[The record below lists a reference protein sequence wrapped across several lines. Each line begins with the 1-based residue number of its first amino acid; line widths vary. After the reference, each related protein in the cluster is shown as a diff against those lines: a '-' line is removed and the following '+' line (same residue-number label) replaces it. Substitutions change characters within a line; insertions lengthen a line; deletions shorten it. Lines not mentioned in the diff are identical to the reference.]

1 VAAAVL
7 FRAND
12 KEFLFLTTEA
22 GVLAVLPRVGDVLNV
37 GKVAL
42 LLRPADRLAA
52 SAHPRDEDG
61 RVWMVLNG
69 GADVITFLPVPCLSV
84 GASGILLSVSIVDRS
99 AGLLLRVGESL
110 TPVLFTEDDSSV
122 TLLLKAEVPLSSS
135 SLIVVDG
142 AVDRRILLARGSIGV

>member
-1 VAAAVL
+1 MAAVL
-7 FRAND
+7 FGAND
-12 KEFLFLTTEA
+12 KEFLFRTTAA

-52 SAHPRDEDG
+52 SAHPKDEDG

-69 GADVITFLPVPCLSV
+69 GADVITFLPVPRLSV
-84 GASGILLSVSIVDRS
+84 GAPGIALSFSIVDRTE
-99 AGLLLRVGESL
+99 GLLLRVGESL

-122 TLLLKAEVPLSSS
+122 TLLLKAKVPLSSS
-135 SLIVVDG
+135 RLIVVEG
-142 AVDRRILLARGSIGV
+142 VTDRRFLARGSIGV